1 MPLAR
6 PCMQCHL
13 TGQNLAITDAGLQ
26 NFSALRQ
33 AIQAALT
40 IKDTHQE
47 SLTHLVQPEGLY
59 E

>member
-6 PCMQCHL
+6 PSMQCHL
-13 TGQNLAITDAGLQ
+13 TAQNLAITDAVVQ
-26 NFSALRQ
+26 NSSALRQ

-40 IKDTHQE
+40 IKDTHQK
-47 SLTHLVQPEGLY
+47 SLTHLAQPESLY